1 MSLLAQ
7 VNQPNKDAYYFALD
21 STPVD
26 PTVTAPRF
34 MATGDN
40 AGGGSFTAKSD
51 DTTGA
56 GEGVFDILSKASGNA
71 QWSVGLSG
79 VPAGANSGNN
89 LAVFSYAD
97 DGSFLAAPLQIQRA
111 TGGVIA
117 SVGINTPQIVVSGA
131 TVTESAVIGDGTEV
145 AGGVAQ
151 INGTLGLSQ
160 VFDPIYNRPVPGPEA
175 LCSTFTNTGA
185 IISLVPYTPAKSGL
199 YTLTMEVRADTN
211 GLSWTNGVSLAVGFL
226 ANQAPPF
233 AIISDSFVACD
244 SLADPTL
251 FMLPSGFPT
260 GVYVKDIVA
269 IVNMTAGTAYVPT
282 VQTSN
287 APFNL
292 GATGGIRFFIQ
303 PLIA

>member
-21 STPVD
+21 SSPVD

-71 QWSVGLSG
+71 QWSIGLSG

-97 DGSFLAAPLQIQRA
+97 DGSFLSAPIQIVRS

-117 SVGINTPQIVVSGA
+117 QNGLNTSTLLTTGAASLDSVIV
-131 TVTESAVIGDGTEV
+131 GDGTEA
-145 AGGVAQ
+145 AGALAQ
-151 INGTLGLSQ
+151 INGTAGLSR
-160 VFDPIYNRPVPGPEA
+160 VFDPIYNRPVPGPEV
-175 LCSTFTNTGA
+175 LCTTLDRNA
-185 IISLVPYTPAKSGL
+185 NLINLVPYTPAKTGL
-199 YTLTMEVRADTN
+199 YTLTMEIRADTN
-211 GLSWTNGVSLAVGFL
+211 GLSWTNGTSLIVGYL

-233 AIISDSFVACD
+233 TLMSDSFVACD
-244 SLADPTL
+244 SLANPAL

-269 IVNMTAGTAYVPT
+269 VINLTAGTTVVPT
-282 VQTSN
+282 ATNNPSGLD
-287 APFNL
+287 L
-292 GATGGIRFFIQ
+292 GVTGGIRFFIQ